1 MVLIFIQRRFLQMK
15 YSCDEI
21 VMVMLTRVVLK
32 LLDNSKIRKKIRDI
46 VVPNEECQSAVS
58 VLPPVQSD
66 NSEEDCEKNISRDK
80 SYLSNLKDKEVT
92 NLELEVS
99 QLKEK
104 LSTSQN
110 DLANMQD
117 RYNQANNQ
125 YLECRQQY
133 KRVQDE
139 NKKLKND
146 HDELSNYLRNLEN
159 KYQVLEKSLSSCK
172 YNLQN
177 KEAEL
182 ERQKDS
188 FKELQSDYQIL
199 KEDLKQSKYQLQALQ
214 CDYRSLEAKFKQS
227 ENSLQV
233 LQHNYRD
240 LESKEKNAA
249 DSLRK
254 VQAEAKQL
262 KEHFSEP
269 IEYLKKYRSLS
280 EDVRTGLSD
289 VICDKNEVLFIVSC
303 STSERLGAIWDY
315 IKKALSDKARTE
327 REICTLNEIFDY
339 FFHIYNSSL
348 SEPMYIRD
356 NVDNGDPFDD
366 DMHIRYPGSS
376 TSGQISEVMLRGYHS
391 KNTGK
396 IIRPSLVRL

>member
-1 MVLIFIQRRFLQMK
+1 MK

-104 LSTSQN
+104 LSASQN

-117 RYNQANNQ
+117 RYNQADNQ

-172 YNLQN
+172 YNLHVRKFTNIAQVALLIYIFSISCRSESN
-177 KEAEL
+177 
-182 ERQKDS
+182 S
-188 FKELQSDYQIL
+188 FF
-199 KEDLKQSKYQLQALQ
+199 
-214 CDYRSLEAKFKQS
+214 RFK
-227 ENSLQV
+227 NF
-233 LQHNYRD
+233 NFNMRI
-240 LESKEKNAA
+240 
-249 DSLRK
+249 
-254 VQAEAKQL
+254 
-262 KEHFSEP
+262 F
-269 IEYLKKYRSLS
+269 
-280 EDVRTGLSD
+280 GL
-289 VICDKNEVLFIVSC
+289 
-303 STSERLGAIWDY
+303 
-315 IKKALSDKARTE
+315 
-327 REICTLNEIFDY
+327 
-339 FFHIYNSSL
+339 
-348 SEPMYIRD
+348 
-356 NVDNGDPFDD
+356 
-366 DMHIRYPGSS
+366 
-376 TSGQISEVMLRGYHS
+376 
-391 KNTGK
+391 
-396 IIRPSLVRL
+396 

>member
-1 MVLIFIQRRFLQMK
+1 MK

-66 NSEEDCEKNISRDK
+66 NSEEDCEKNISCDK
-80 SYLSNLKDKEVT
+80 LYLSNLKDKEVT

-104 LSTSQN
+104 LSASQN
-110 DLANMQD
+110 DLADMQD
-117 RYNQANNQ
+117 RYNQADNQ

-182 ERQKDS
+182 ERKKDS
-188 FKELQSDYQIL
+188 FKKLQSDYQ
-199 KEDLKQSKYQLQALQ
+199 S
-214 CDYRSLEAKFKQS
+214 
-227 ENSLQV
+227 
-233 LQHNYRD
+233 
-240 LESKEKNAA
+240 LESKEKNTA

-254 VQAEAKQL
+254 AQGEAEQI
-262 KEHFSEP
+262 KERFSKP

-366 DMHIRYPGSS
+366 DMYIRYPGSS

>member
-1 MVLIFIQRRFLQMK
+1 MK
-15 YSCDEI
+15 YSCDGI
-21 VMVMLTRVVLK
+21 VMMMLTRVVLK

-92 NLELEVS
+92 NLELKVS
-99 QLKEK
+99 QLKEE
-104 LSTSQN
+104 LSASQN

-146 HDELSNYLRNLEN
+146 HDECSNYLRNLEN
-159 KYQVLEKSLSSCK
+159 EYQVLKKSLSSCE

-188 FKELQSDYQIL
+188 F
-199 KEDLKQSKYQLQALQ
+199 
-214 CDYRSLEAKFKQS
+214 RSLEAEFKQS

-240 LESKEKNAA
+240 LESKEKNTA

-376 TSGQISEVMLRGYHS
+376 TSGQISKVMLRGYHS

-396 IIRPSLVRL
+396 IIRSSLVRL

>member
-1 MVLIFIQRRFLQMK
+1 MK

-80 SYLSNLKDKEVT
+80 LYLSNLKDKEVT

-104 LSTSQN
+104 LSASQN

-117 RYNQANNQ
+117 RYNQADNQ

-182 ERQKDS
+182 EQQKDS
-188 FKELQSDYQIL
+188 FKTLQREHQSLKGELA
-199 KEDLKQSKYQLQALQ
+199 QSKRDLQTLQ
-214 CDYRSLEAKFKQS
+214 HNHRNLEAELAQS
-227 ENSLQV
+227 KNSLQI
-233 LQHNYRD
+233 LQRNYQI

-249 DSLRK
+249 NSLRE
-254 VQAEAKQL
+254 VQGEAEQL
-262 KEHFSEP
+262 KERFSKP
-269 IEYLKKYRSLS
+269 IEYLKKYKSLS

-303 STSERLGAIWDY
+303 STSERLGSIWDY
-315 IKKALSDKARTE
+315 IKKALSDKARSKS
-327 REICTLNEIFDY
+327 EICTLNEIFDY
-339 FFHIYNSSL
+339 FFDVYNSSL

-356 NVDNGDPFDD
+356 NVKNGDLFDD
-366 DMHIRYPGSS
+366 DMYYRYQGSS
-376 TSGQISEVMLRGYHS
+376 TSGPISEVMLKGYRS
-391 KNTGK
+391 NNTDK
-396 IIRPSLVRL
+396 IIRKSLVRL

>member
-1 MVLIFIQRRFLQMK
+1 MK

-99 QLKEK
+99 QLKKK
-104 LSTSQN
+104 LSASQN

-117 RYNQANNQ
+117 RYNQADNQ

-177 KEAEL
+177 KE
-182 ERQKDS
+182 
-188 FKELQSDYQIL
+188 
-199 KEDLKQSKYQLQALQ
+199 EDLKQSKYQLQALQ

-240 LESKEKNAA
+240 LESKEKNTA
-249 DSLRK
+249 DFLRK

-356 NVDNGDPFDD
+356 NVDNGDSFDD